1 MLIVHLF
8 VSYAHVNLCH
18 FFSSS
23 WCRGFAAASACGSS
37 WTFLFTF
44 FNNGKSE
51 SRPFFYLTAD
61 ILTKVFQKCSL
72 TSPLP
77 NI

>member
-8 VSYAHVNLCH
+8 VGYAHVNLCD

-23 WCRGFAAASACGSS
+23 WCQGLAATFACGFS

-44 FNNGKSE
+44 FEIILELLKS
-51 SRPFFYLTAD
+51 
-61 ILTKVFQKCSL
+61 
-72 TSPLP
+72 
-77 NI
+77 